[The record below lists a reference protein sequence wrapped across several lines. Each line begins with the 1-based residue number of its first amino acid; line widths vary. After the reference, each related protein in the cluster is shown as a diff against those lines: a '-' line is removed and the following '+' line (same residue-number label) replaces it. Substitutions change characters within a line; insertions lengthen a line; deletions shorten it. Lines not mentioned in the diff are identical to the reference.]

1 MRPKARAAPGVATGA
16 TASTAVVPASPAPL
30 VAAIDDAQLVAAWL
44 SRPGLSPRTTRHAG
58 KEAERFLLWCAA
70 RGQCLRDVRFED
82 LAAYSAFVMDPQPAE
97 RWIARTRFRR
107 VDSRWR
113 PFAGPLSVASH
124 RQAII
129 IIKGLF
135 RWATAAQYLAAD
147 PAALLGRMTVAQPET
162 VTRFL
167 PPSAIA
173 LMLVA
178 AERMP
183 GATAGQALRRA
194 RSRFL
199 VKLFYL
205 TAARLGEVAGADMK
219 GIRLDHLGH
228 WWLHVVGK
236 GGKPGRIP
244 APADLVAEFV
254 LYRTA
259 FGLPPLPAPG
269 DTSPLILT
277 ATGAARR
284 ASEGAIAKMV
294 KQIMAGAAELAREM
308 GNHAAADR
316 LGQASPHWL
325 RHSSLTHQ
333 VDAGVPL
340 KTVQL
345 NARHASIAVTGRYVH
360 KEHAARHA
368 ETVAALR
375 IVPL

>member
-1 MRPKARAAPGVATGA
+1 MRSKARAPG
-16 TASTAVVPASPAPL
+16 AVVLARPAPAPL
-30 VAAIDDAQLVAAWL
+30 VAASDDAQLVAAWL
-44 SRPGLSPRTTRHAG
+44 SRPGLSPRTVRHAG
-58 KEAERFLLWCAA
+58 KEAERFLLWCGT
-70 RGQCLRDVRFED
+70 RGQRLRDVRFED
-82 LAAYSAFVMDPQPAE
+82 LAAYSAFVMDPQPAA

-107 VDSRWR
+107 IDPRWR

-129 IIKGLF
+129 ILKGLF
-135 RWATAAQYLAAD
+135 RWAKAAQYLAAD
-147 PAALLGRMTVAQPET
+147 PAALLGRMTVPQAET

-173 LMLVA
+173 LMLGA

-205 TAARLGEVAGADMK
+205 TAARLGEVAGADMG

-236 GGKPGRIP
+236 GRKLGQIP

-254 LYRTA
+254 LYRHA
-259 FGLPPLPAPG
+259 FGLPPLPVPG

-277 ATGAARR
+277 TTGAARR

-294 KQIMAGAAELAREM
+294 AKVMTAAAELARAL
-308 GNHAAADR
+308 GNYDAAAR
-316 LGQASPHWL
+316 LDLASPHWL

-333 VDAGVPL
+333 VDAGVAL

-360 KEHAARHA
+360 KENAARHA
-368 ETVAALR
+368 ETVDALR
-375 IVPL
+375 IDPL